1 MHTSKPSTE
10 KWTTFS
16 PLRQL
21 ICATSHIEPLHR
33 DLQDWW
39 DLRWS
44 GNSSHSSFNKKM
56 VDLSEKQSTRVFSRS
71 SQRNTAPVPQRE
83 LKKRKSVRFEEV
95 PDENVAATSDFVTK
109 ANQEWTFVATCFN
122 LPEQSRNNTHEGE
135 NELLNLCN
143 YFDGEEDF
151 PKLNGN
157 PGESIPYE
165 IFAQQS
171 SINWQPD
178 LDTSA
183 TVSNLRLT
191 SLLRFESRQKNA
203 SHFKRNDTGSKSP
216 FLVDKNNMED
226 AFQGRLSCSNIQKS
240 NRSCRIATTEKK
252 VDMCSQLS
260 EEDFWSGVEF

>member
-1 MHTSKPSTE
+1 
-10 KWTTFS
+10 
-16 PLRQL
+16 
-21 ICATSHIEPLHR
+21 
-33 DLQDWW
+33 
-39 DLRWS
+39 
-44 GNSSHSSFNKKM
+44 M

-109 ANQEWTFVATCFN
+109 ANQEWTFVATCLWVIIQFSKDNILFSN

-178 LDTSA
+178 LDT
-183 TVSNLRLT
+183 
-191 SLLRFESRQKNA
+191 
-203 SHFKRNDTGSKSP
+203 NDTGSKSP